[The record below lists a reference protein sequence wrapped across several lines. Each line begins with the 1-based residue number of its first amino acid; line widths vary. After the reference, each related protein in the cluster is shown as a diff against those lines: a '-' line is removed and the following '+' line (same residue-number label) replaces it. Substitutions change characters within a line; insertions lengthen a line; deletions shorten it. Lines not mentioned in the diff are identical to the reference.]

1 MLFIGNRKFS
11 STEWERLLYT
21 SDKFSK
27 NMYIVDKALLYCSV
41 CIYAA
46 SLNIYNTFTT
56 GKLNGPADFS
66 LLIWQINS
74 KILTGKKLFHTGEEW
89 RV

>member
-11 STEWERLLYT
+11 STEWKRLLYT

-41 CIYAA
+41 CTYVA
-46 SLNIYNTFTT
+46 SLSIYNTFFPVRIF
-56 GKLNGPADFS
+56 KLICHMRGEKSAGPFS
-66 LLIWQINS
+66 LPVVNVLYM
-74 KILTGKKLFHTGEEW
+74 LKLAT
-89 RV
+89 

>member
-11 STEWERLLYT
+11 STEWKRLPYT

-41 CIYAA
+41 CTYVA

-66 LLIWQINS
+66 PLIWQINL
-74 KILTGKKLFHTGEEW
+74 KILTGKKVFHTGEEW